1 MLKKFGFRMSFLTKE
16 KSIRFLER
24 VGKVLVHQRRLKLPA
39 VKVERRSSTERTFM
53 ERAERAE
60 RADRADRA
68 EDLGMI
74 LMIVKILS
82 GRN

>member
-1 MLKKFGFRMSFLTKE
+1 MLKKFGFRMSFLTKQ
-16 KSIRFLER
+16 KLIRFLER
-24 VGKVLVHQRRLKLPA
+24 VGKVLVHQRRLKVPA
-39 VKVERRSSTERTFM
+39 VKVERRSSTDRTFKD
-53 ERAERAE
+53 RAE
-60 RADRADRA
+60 RA

>member
-60 RADRADRA
+60 RADRA

>member
-1 MLKKFGFRMSFLTKE
+1 MTKE

-68 EDLGMI
+68 DRAERAERAEDLGMI

>member
-53 ERAERAE
+53 ERGD

>member
-1 MLKKFGFRMSFLTKE
+1 MSFLTKQ
-16 KSIRFLER
+16 KLIRFLER

-53 ERAERAE
+53 ERAD

-68 EDLGMI
+68 EDPGMI

>member
-53 ERAERAE
+53 ERAD